1 MKTLSISAA
10 AIAVAG
16 LILAAPVIA
25 QQAGPGPGNPSAAS
39 GPDNG
44 PGYGP
49 RGYGWGPGM
58 MMGPGG
64 MMGWSGGGMMCD
76 PRAAG
81 LAEWRMDRIEHLI
94 GPNDAQRVAL
104 DALRAASVKAAE
116 TVAAACPPEL
126 PASATGRLETI
137 EKRLDAMLTA
147 IKIVRPAFD
156 AFYATL
162 NDEQKAR
169 VNNTGG
175 SSRWGWH
182 GWRGALTHRTI

>member
-1 MKTLSISAA
+1 MKKLSIA

-16 LILAAPVIA
+16 LMLGAPVIA
-25 QQAGPGPGNPSAAS
+25 QQAGPGPDNKPSVER
-39 GPDNG
+39 G
-44 PGYGP
+44 PGYGPGGP

-58 MMGPGG
+58 MMGPGT
-64 MMGWSGGGMMCD
+64 MGWSGGGMMCD
-76 PRAAG
+76 PRAVG
-81 LAEWRMDRIEHLI
+81 LAEWRMDRIEQLI
-94 GPNDAQRVAL
+94 GPNEAQRAVL
-104 DALRAASVKAAE
+104 DTLRTASAKAAE
-116 TVAAACPPEL
+116 TVTAACPQDF

-169 VNNTGG
+169 INTSR

-182 GWRGALTHRTI
+182 GWRGH

>member
-25 QQAGPGPGNPSAAS
+25 QQAGPGPGNPPAAS

-49 RGYGWGPGM
+49 RGHGWGPGM
-58 MMGPGG
+58 MMGPG
-64 MMGWSGGGMMCD
+64 MMGWSGRGMMCD

-94 GPNDAQRVAL
+94 DPNEAQRAAL
-104 DALRAASVKAAE
+104 DALRAASRQGGGNGDGG
-116 TVAAACPPEL
+116 L
-126 PASATGRLETI
+126 PARVPGQRIGAAGNDGEASRH
-137 EKRLDAMLTA
+137 DADRDQD
-147 IKIVRPAFD
+147 RPAG
-156 AFYATL
+156 L
-162 NDEQKAR
+162 RRLLRHPQ
-169 VNNTGG
+169 
-175 SSRWGWH
+175 
-182 GWRGALTHRTI
+182 

>member
-1 MKTLSISAA
+1 MKKLTIA

-16 LILAAPVIA
+16 LILGAPVIA
-25 QQAGPGPGNPSAAS
+25 QQAGPGPDNPSVER
-39 GPDNG
+39 G

-49 RGYGWGPGM
+49 GGSRGYGWGRGM
-58 MMGPGG
+58 MMGPG

-76 PRAAG
+76 PRAVG
-81 LAEWRMDRIEHLI
+81 LAEWRMDRIEKLI

-104 DALRAASVKAAE
+104 DALRTASAKAAE
-116 TVAAACPPEL
+116 TVTAACPPDL
-126 PASATGRLETI
+126 PASATGRLETM

-169 VNNTGG
+169 VNTGG
-175 SSRWGWH
+175 SSRWGFH
-182 GWRGALTHRTI
+182 GRRGN